1 MSDEVHHIGASL
13 KLLCPQRHHI
23 GYLRQRSFVPT
34 ESDYWPRDG
43 GKKPWPPNGQ
53 GPSEWW
59 TVPCPDGCQG
69 QFGGV
74 VDALRRA
81 VKELG
86 DDPTRDEGEYTL
98 ARAEA

>member
-1 MSDEVHHIGASL
+1 MSGEIHHIGAGL

-34 ESDYWPRDG
+34 ETDYWPKDG
-43 GKKPWPPNGQ
+43 AKTPWPPSDKS
-53 GPSEWW
+53 GPADRW
-59 TVPCPDGCQG
+59 TVPCPEGCPG

-74 VDALRRA
+74 VDDIRRA

-98 ARAEA
+98 QQA